1 MAAIPPKPTCAKCGY
16 DLAGLRVDDKCPE
29 CGEWVWSSARSIT
42 DPVAERAAKALTWGR
57 IAISATLAPFAAF
70 LLAIGWFLT
79 VPACAV
85 IALVSGITA
94 VAMSRRCRGLQEDRS
109 ARWDLRRKVQAA
121 EVLGV
126 MSILIIALALA
137 AVVLGFIL

>member
-1 MAAIPPKPTCAKCGY
+1 MIPTKPACIKCGY

-29 CGEWVWSSARSIT
+29 CGEWVWSSAASIA
-42 DPVAERAAKALTWGR
+42 DPVATRAARALTWGR
-57 IAISATLAPFAAF
+57 VALGATLAPFAAF

-79 VPACAV
+79 VPACMA

-94 VAMSRRCRGLQEDRS
+94 VVMSRRCRGLQEDRS

-126 MSILIIALALA
+126 MSILIIAVAVA
-137 AVVLGFIL
+137 AVVLGFML